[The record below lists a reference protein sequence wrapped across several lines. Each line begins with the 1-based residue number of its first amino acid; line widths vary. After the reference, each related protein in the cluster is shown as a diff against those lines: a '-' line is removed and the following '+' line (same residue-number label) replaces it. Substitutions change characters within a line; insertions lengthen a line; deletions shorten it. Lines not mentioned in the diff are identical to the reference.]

1 MEWSAVESL
10 TCVIM
15 RYPPWDVIR
24 KDGDTPSRV
33 QFDDKVYLV
42 AL

>member
-1 MEWSAVESL
+1 MECGGVFDVCYHE
-10 TCVIM
+10 IP
-15 RYPPWDVIR
+15 PPWDVIR

>member
-1 MEWSAVESL
+1 MECGGVFDVCYHE
-10 TCVIM
+10 I
-15 RYPPWDVIR
+15 PPRDVIR